1 MMGSDDAG
9 HISTPG
15 RLHGLLNFR
24 SRRSRRPGSSS
35 SADTSD
41 STLTANSDY
50 EITPADS
57 TSYSPEVSPRSST
70 SSTSTSSSTS
80 KQHKMPFRQR
90 MARHFGDS
98 LAPEKPYLSY
108 YDVLLTAEDIKALK
122 HDWLTDNNI
131 AFWEEYLERETL
143 PKYPQARIVLL
154 RPSMTFLLM
163 KEPDLRSVQSALPDF
178 SKVTHIFL
186 PINDNRNVSV
196 AEGGSHWSL
205 LLVSTLD
212 GVAFHYDS
220 LGGANYS
227 EANVAT
233 RKLAT
238 ILGRPLRF
246 INLEDC
252 PQQENGSDCG
262 VFVCLLMRHLLV
274 KRLLCANA
282 REKVSM
288 SMGGKMVDSYGGRK
302 EMMRIIENLRKEGE
316 RRRSTDCYGSCEEF
330 EELLRQIKEAQTA
343 KARNVRQPPRS
354 PPRSP
359 RRSPPRSQEA
369 KKSPVDQN
377 GKGSIAKGQ
386 VSKPKGTSPTRLVD
400 QPPWRGMRNRVRTN
414 SNPVRSSKV
423 SPPLGPR
430 ACKSDRVTK
439 EPRIPTSPPT
449 PVKVR
454 GKRSS
459 SSTRTA
465 LPPQSVIETQ

>member
-1 MMGSDDAG
+1 
-9 HISTPG
+9 
-15 RLHGLLNFR
+15 
-24 SRRSRRPGSSS
+24 
-35 SADTSD
+35 
-41 STLTANSDY
+41 
-50 EITPADS
+50 
-57 TSYSPEVSPRSST
+57 
-70 SSTSTSSSTS
+70 
-80 KQHKMPFRQR
+80 MPFRQR

-108 YDVLLTAEDIKALK
+108 YDVLLTAEDIKSLK

-143 PKYPQARIVLL
+143 PRYPQARIVLL

-163 KEPDLRSVQSALPDF
+163 KEPDLRSVRSALPDF

-186 PINDNRNVSV
+186 PINDNRNVGV

-220 LGGANYS
+220 LGGANYA
-227 EANVAT
+227 EANLAT

-238 ILGRPLRF
+238 VLQRPLRF

-302 EMMRIIENLRKEGE
+302 EMLRIIENLRKEGE
-316 RRRSTDCYGSCEEF
+316 RRRSTDCYGSYEEY
-330 EELLRQIKEAQTA
+330 EERLQKLMRRRSVTKA
-343 KARNVRQPPRS
+343 KAKTTTKKKLSSRRVVDKDRS
-354 PPRSP
+354 DDDDYEP
-359 RRSPPRSQEA
+359 A
-369 KKSPVDQN
+369 KND
-377 GKGSIAKGQ
+377 
-386 VSKPKGTSPTRLVD
+386 L
-400 QPPWRGMRNRVRTN
+400 PPWTGMRSRLRPRTRSTSQSSSSPSSSDPNCRVTKPETC
-414 SNPVRSSKV
+414 SRSSK
-423 SPPLGPR
+423 SL
-430 ACKSDRVTK
+430 
-439 EPRIPTSPPT
+439 T

-454 GKRSS
+454 SKREPK
-459 SSTRTA
+459 A
-465 LPPQSVIETQ
+465 D